1 MPSPA
6 NRRRSAAAE
15 EGIAWLKTGVTVLK
29 HKAGGGAPQ
38 QTVVQLSPD
47 ETCLAWTRSGLAK
60 FRRSTGER
68 MVKIDDILEVLVGRD
83 SEVFKRQQASG
94 GKASKAD
101 VGQLHLSFSLLL
113 MPVLPPPPDG
123 STAGAR
129 PATAGARPA
138 AASERE
144 TLDLSCAGEEE
155 FGLWLAAMRSLIGH
169 SSGSSTS
176 PTAPS
181 TAPFDTLSTSPSA
194 PSAPLPA
201 SVDSTADAME
211 AAVRRAEAAAMEEAA
226 AGWAAAEAESSA
238 ALAAEAAA
246 ELEEATEEAAAEE
259 AAMEEAAVAAT
270 AAAAVEEAAAVAAAA
285 AEEAAAAAA
294 AAAAAVEEEETA
306 AEAAEAAE
314 AAAVAAAAAAA
325 EEEAAVAAAEAA
337 AAAAVEEEEEA
348 KARAEE
354 AAVEEAAAAAAATA
368 AAAAAA
374 MEESAV
380 AEEEEAAAVK
390 EDAAG
395 DEARV
400 VDEMEEA
407 REAGKEGV
415 EEAAPEIV
423 EASPSQLLPLP
434 LPPSE
439 LLQALVVVEGE
450 EAVEGGEVTPTEAAE
465 RGKAT
470 LTAAEQQALERMEAC
485 KHREEWEAQA
495 SDRSSQRADAIRR
508 LSQLTSQA

>member
-1 MPSPA
+1 MASPCGIALSMPSPA

-15 EGIAWLKTGVTVLK
+15 EGVAWLKTGVTVLK
-29 HKAGGGAPQ
+29 HKAGGGAPK
-38 QTVVQLSPD
+38 QTVVRLSPD

-60 FRRSTGER
+60 FRRSTEER
-68 MVKIDDILEVLVGRD
+68 KVRIDDILEVLVGRD

-94 GKASKAD
+94 GKTSKVDA
-101 VGQLHLSFSLLL
+101 GQVHLSFSLLL
-113 MPVLPPPPDG
+113 MPALPPPPDG
-123 STAGAR
+123 SAASAR
-129 PATAGARPA
+129 SA

-181 TAPFDTLSTSPSA
+181 TAPSDTLSTYPSA
-194 PSAPLPA
+194 APAPLAA

-246 ELEEATEEAAAEE
+246 ELEEVTGEAS
-259 AAMEEAAVAAT
+259 M
-270 AAAAVEEAAAVAAAA
+270 
-285 AEEAAAAAA
+285 EEAAAAAA
-294 AAAAAVEEEETA
+294 AAAAVA
-306 AEAAEAAE
+306 AA
-314 AAAVAAAAAAA
+314 AAAVAAAAV
-325 EEEAAVAAAEAA
+325 EEAAALAEAEEAA
-337 AAAAVEEEEEA
+337 AAAEEEEEA

-354 AAVEEAAAAAAATA
+354 AA

-380 AEEEEAAAVK
+380 AEDEEAAAVK
-390 EDAAG
+390 GDTVG
-395 DEARV
+395 DETRV
-400 VDEMEEA
+400 VDEMEEME
-407 REAGKEGV
+407 EAGEARV
-415 EEAAPEIV
+415 EEAAAEV
-423 EASPSQLLPLP
+423 VKASPSQLLPLP

-439 LLQALVVVEGE
+439 LLQALGMVEGE
-450 EAVEGGEVTPTEAAE
+450 DAVDGEQATLTEAAE

-470 LTAAEQQALERMEAC
+470 LTAAEQQALEAC
-485 KHREEWEAQA
+485 KQREEWEAQM

-508 LSQLTSQA
+508 LSQLTSQAQDSSA

>member
-1 MPSPA
+1 MTVPSRSQCSLISGRFLLGVCFTPLRLGAVVAGSGRMPSPA

-15 EGIAWLKTGVTVLK
+15 EGISWLKTGVTVLK

-38 QTVVQLSPD
+38 QTVVRLSPD

-68 MVKIDDILEVLVGRD
+68 MVRIDDILEVLVGRD

-94 GKASKAD
+94 GKTSKVDA
-101 VGQLHLSFSLLL
+101 GQVHLSFSLLL

-123 STAGAR
+123 STAG
-129 PATAGARPA
+129 TRPA

-169 SSGSSTS
+169 SSGSS
-176 PTAPS
+176 APS
-181 TAPFDTLSTSPSA
+181 TAPSGTFSTSPSA
-194 PSAPLPA
+194 APAPLPA

-211 AAVRRAEAAAMEEAA
+211 EAVRRAEAAAMEEAA
-226 AGWAAAEAESSA
+226 AGWAAAEAESAA
-238 ALAAEAAA
+238 ALAALAAA
-246 ELEEATEEAAAEE
+246 ELEEASEE
-259 AAMEEAAVAAT
+259 AAMEEAAAAAT
-270 AAAAVEEAAAVAAAA
+270 AAAAVEEAEAEAAAA
-285 AEEAAAAAA
+285 AAEAAAAAA
-294 AAAAAVEEEETA
+294 AAAAAVEEEEEEVA
-306 AEAAEAAE
+306 
-314 AAAVAAAAAAA
+314 AAAVAAAA
-325 EEEAAVAAAEAA
+325 EEAAGVEAA
-337 AAAAVEEEEEA
+337 AAAAVAAAAVEEEEA

-354 AAVEEAAAAAAATA
+354 AA
-368 AAAAAA
+368 
-374 MEESAV
+374 AV
-380 AEEEEAAAVK
+380 N

-395 DEARV
+395 DEAGV

-407 REAGKEGV
+407 REAGEEGV
-415 EEAAPEIV
+415 EEEEAAEV
-423 EASPSQLLPLP
+423 VKASPSQLLPLP

-439 LLQALVVVEGE
+439 LLQALVVVEGG
-450 EAVEGGEVTPTEAAE
+450 EAVEGEEATVTEAAV